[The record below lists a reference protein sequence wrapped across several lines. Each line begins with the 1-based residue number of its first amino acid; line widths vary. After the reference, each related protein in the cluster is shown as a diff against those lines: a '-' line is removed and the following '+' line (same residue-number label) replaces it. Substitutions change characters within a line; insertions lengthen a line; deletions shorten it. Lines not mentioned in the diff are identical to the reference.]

1 MSSPEQG
8 GMDEI
13 KVDRNNLYQEEV
25 FTDLKV
31 ASLRRLTPVKAD
43 GSADPSREPMFMAQ
57 TQVMARGMPLP
68 LQFAI
73 DAKSLAEAM
82 EKFPKAVQRAIEEM
96 VAEAREMQ
104 RQQASRIVVP
114 NVAPGKIQMP

>member
-13 KVDRNNLYQEEV
+13 KVDTNNLYREEV
-25 FTDLKV
+25 FTDLRV
-31 ASLRRLTPVKAD
+31 ASLRRLTPVKTD
-43 GSADPSREPMFMAQ
+43 GSADPSRERLFMAQ
-57 TQVMARGMPLP
+57 TQVMARGTPLP

-73 DAKSLAEAM
+73 DAKSLAEAI
-82 EKFPKAVQRAIEEM
+82 EKFPNAVRRAVEEM

-114 NVAPGKIQMP
+114 QVAPGKIQMP